1 MNNNIFNNEEL
12 IEFIKKNNV
21 IGLLLSLV
29 PQMINIISVVSF
41 ICAMI
46 LIENINIRVL
56 LIFISGILL
65 PVLAF
70 VYSIVIRKKL
80 FNHFSPLWIV
90 LFVLNVVLFLF
101 YAFGIAIFGLVFF
114 IFSDLNFF
122 VW

>member
-46 LIENINIRVL
+46 LIENINIRVV
-56 LIFISGILL
+56 LIFIPGILL

-122 VW
+122 V

>member
-46 LIENINIRVL
+46 LIDNINIRVV
-56 LIFISGILL
+56 LIFIPGILL